1 MFISQLKK
9 KKKNF
14 SSFDSTKCFSV
25 SSICWIFFIHL
36 TSIYRTTIY
45 FHNHNTSTL
54 YPSGEKPTVK
64 THMQHCARS
73 LCSCPLGP
81 PPSRSCSPESR
92 HPGRKRLLPPR
103 FSVAQSQISPAR
115 WSCSVWWDSG
125 CSGGPAFPQR
135 WLISR
140 MSRQRC
146 LRMRWFRKRPR
157 KHSKAIQLFHECWK
171 ANKSY

>member
-1 MFISQLKK
+1 M
-9 KKKNF
+9 
-14 SSFDSTKCFSV
+14 

-64 THMQHCARS
+64 THMQHCALPLFRS
-73 LCSCPLGP
+73 PG
-81 PPSRSCSPESR
+81 SRSCSPES
-92 HPGRKRLLPPR
+92 HLPGRKRPLPPR
-103 FSVAQSQISPAR
+103 FSVAQSRISPAR

-125 CSGGPAFPQR
+125 CSGGPAFPQH

-146 LRMRWFRKRPR
+146 LKMKWFRKRPW
-157 KHSKAIQLFHECWK
+157 KHSKAIQLFHEYWK